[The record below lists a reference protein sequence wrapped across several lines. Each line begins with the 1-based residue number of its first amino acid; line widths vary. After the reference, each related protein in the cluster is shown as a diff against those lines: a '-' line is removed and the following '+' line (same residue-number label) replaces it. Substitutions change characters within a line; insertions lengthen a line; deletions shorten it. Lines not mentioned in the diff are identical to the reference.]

1 MPDRVLRRSARG
13 RCDNARVRA
22 LLAAAIIIAALVASP
37 VPVGTGVGARAAP
50 KDATSPYD
58 AALQISGKIGSRPA
72 GGKGERRAHDF
83 VAKSFRAAGLDVTIA
98 PFNVPGRSR
107 SRNVIG
113 VYDTAKGGPGRD
125 AEESPSEGCLQIL
138 MAHADSVPPG
148 LGANDNASGVG
159 VLVGLSAKLAKLDPA
174 CDVWLVATGAEE
186 RVVIGTSY
194 HVGAAALVKTVKN
207 RGRAGDLRFALSVDM
222 VGRGKRF
229 YLRSPQPSSRPGVE
243 GEVLDAA
250 RRAGVTV
257 RWARDSDTGNSDHRE
272 FELAGLPAAV
282 IEVWRGEDACHH
294 EGCDRPR
301 RLQKGALR
309 RVEDVA
315 RELVSG

>member
-1 MPDRVLRRSARG
+1 MRG
-13 RCDNARVRA
+13 
-22 LLAAAIIIAALVASP
+22 LLVAAFAIAALVASP
-37 VPVGTGVGARAAP
+37 VPLGTGSSERAAP
-50 KDATSPYD
+50 KGGISAYD
-58 AALQISGKIGSRPA
+58 AALHISGKIGSRPA
-72 GGKGERRAHDF
+72 SGRGERRAHDF
-83 VAKSFRAAGLDVTIA
+83 AAKRFRAAGLDVTIA

-113 VYDTAKGGPGRD
+113 VLETKGD
-125 AEESPSEGCLQIL
+125 CLKIL
-138 MAHADSVPPG
+138 MAHTDSVPPG

-159 VLVGLSAKLAKLDPA
+159 VLVELSAKLAKLGPA

-194 HVGAAALVKTVKN
+194 HVGAAALIKTVKN
-207 RGRAGDLRFALSVDM
+207 QGRPGDLRFALSVDM

-229 YLRSPQPSSRPGVE
+229 YLRSPQPSARPGVE

-282 IEVWRGEDACHH
+282 IEVWRGHDACHH
-294 EGCDRPR
+294 EGCDRPG

-309 RVEDVA
+309 KVERLA